1 MFPARAGVDR
11 LSVCLSIAGAVRTVT
26 AVRLIRRRAP
36 RLRRSRYATTCTAS
50 ANGMSAVTAHA
61 VDMMRVRDVPCNLH
75 SSMQQLE
82 QHDRLRDEVPQI
94 VVSQRSAHGGGRQ
107 RLPHGHFSRGLERE
121 GGWGYGSLTLT
132 RGSDAL

>member
-1 MFPARAGVDR
+1 
-11 LSVCLSIAGAVRTVT
+11 
-26 AVRLIRRRAP
+26 
-36 RLRRSRYATTCTAS
+36 
-50 ANGMSAVTAHA
+50 MSAVTAHA

-107 RLPHGHFSRGLERE
+107 RLPHGHFLEGLSGRGA
-121 GGWGYGSLTLT
+121 GGMG
-132 RGSDAL
+132 R